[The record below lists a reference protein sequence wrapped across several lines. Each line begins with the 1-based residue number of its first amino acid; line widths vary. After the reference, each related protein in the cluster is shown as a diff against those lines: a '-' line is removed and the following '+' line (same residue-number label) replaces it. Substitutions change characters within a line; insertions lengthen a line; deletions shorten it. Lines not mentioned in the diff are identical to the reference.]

1 MIPSLPS
8 APASSPRTISR
19 ARTARL
25 GAGLVTLVAGFSSC
39 SPTFQPKAC
48 ATDGDCGSALVCVQQ
63 TGPGVCKS
71 PADAPIRIGMSA
83 PVSGPSQDLGT
94 EMKKGVTL
102 AFDAQN
108 AAGGI
113 RGRQLQLNFRDDQY
127 VPSAAEQ
134 AARDLL
140 DVQPQPGVTAKCPTT
155 TNSLVAGTDPVGSS
169 ALTRGPNGVIALLGN
184 VGTPT
189 MVRTAPLAVET
200 QSLFFGA
207 FTGSAK
213 MLRDGASGPC
223 GKYIFNVRASYG
235 QEARATLEFF
245 LKSGGVPDS
254 AHLVSFDQNDT
265 FGQAGYD
272 GLVNA
277 WTALKTA
284 PPPNTSGDPTNPI
297 KRFRYTR
304 DDQTSVPSQVAA
316 ATAYL
321 ASLVASDSA
330 PSVNVGIFM
339 TDTYGPATT
348 FIKGV
353 RDWQYALTS
362 DGVTYVSPDAANRL
376 KLTISNVSF
385 SGANSLAQ
393 RLKDLGQVKTPTG
406 PKAYSDSV
414 FVSQVVPNYQSDSSD
429 AVRDYKKALE
439 DARLT
444 PSFTSLEGYLA
455 ARVFIAGL
463 LAHQGPYTAEA
474 LINTFE
480 HLPNLALGLGA
491 NAGFSACG
499 NDVCK
504 TQHNYSKSVWG
515 TALSPDG
522 TFTNRYF
529 WTDGTPLQLFE

>member
-1 MIPSLPS
+1 MTVKRMNSFLSTGRP
-8 APASSPRTISR
+8 PRV
-19 ARTARL
+19 AGARL
-25 GAGLVTLVAGFSSC
+25 AAVTLALTAVFVSC
-39 SPTFQPKAC
+39 SPSFQAKAC
-48 ATDGDCGSALVCVQQ
+48 TTDADCGSSLICVQQ
-63 TGPGVCKS
+63 AGPGVCRS
-71 PADAPIRIGMSA
+71 PADAPLKIGMSA

-102 AFDAQN
+102 AFDVQN
-108 AAGGI
+108 GSGGI
-113 RGRQLQLNFRDDQY
+113 RGRQLLLQFRDDQY
-127 VPSAAEQ
+127 VPSAAEA

-140 DVQPQPGVTAKCPTT
+140 DVQPVKDQPARCPTT
-155 TNSLVAGTDPVGSS
+155 TTSLVAGTDPVGSG
-169 ALTRGPNGVIALLGN
+169 LINKGPNGVLALLGN

-200 QSLFFGA
+200 QTLFFGA

-235 QEARATLEFF
+235 NEARATTEFF
-245 LKSGGVPDS
+245 LKLGVPDS
-254 AHLVSFDQNDT
+254 AHIVSFDQNDT

-277 WTALKTA
+277 WTALKGA
-284 PPPNTSGDPTNPI
+284 PPPVNPGDTANPI
-297 KRFRYTR
+297 KRLRYTR
-304 DDQTSVPSQVAA
+304 DDQSSVPAQIAA

-321 ASLVASDSA
+321 TSLLASDTA
-330 PSVNVGIFM
+330 PTVNVGIFM
-339 TDTYGPATT
+339 TDTYGPATN

-353 RDWQYALTS
+353 RDWHYAASNT
-362 DGVTYVSPDAANRL
+362 DATTRL
-376 KLTISNVSF
+376 KLTFSNVSF
-385 SGANSLAQ
+385 VGPNSLAQ
-393 RLKDLGQVKTPTG
+393 RLKDLGQVNTPTG
-406 PKAYSDSV
+406 PKAYSDAV
-414 FVSQVVPNYQSDSSD
+414 FVSQVVPNYQSDNSD
-429 AVRDYKKALE
+429 AVRDYKKAL
-439 DARLT
+439 DAAGLT

-463 LAHQGPYTAEA
+463 LVHQGPYTAEA

-480 HLPNLALGLGA
+480 HLPNQALGLGA
-491 NAGFSACG
+491 NAGFAPCG
-499 NDVCK
+499 ADLCK
-504 TQHNYSKSVWG
+504 TQHSYSKSVWG

>member
-1 MIPSLPS
+1 MSLTRNSPQIS
-8 APASSPRTISR
+8 AD
-19 ARTARL
+19 ARRQDAGARL
-25 GAGLVTLVAGFSSC
+25 AVGLVATLVSTVAVFASC
-39 SPTFQPKAC
+39 SPSFQAKAC
-48 ATDGDCGSALVCVQQ
+48 TNDADCGSSLVCVQQ
-63 TGPGVCKS
+63 TGPGVCRS

-127 VPSAAEQ
+127 VPAAAEQ
-134 AARDLL
+134 ATRDLL
-140 DVQPQPGVTAKCPTT
+140 DVQPQAGVPAKCPTT
-155 TNSLVAGTDPVGSS
+155 TNSLVAGTDPVGNS
-169 ALTRGPNGVIALLGN
+169 AIAKGPNGVIALLGN

-189 MVRTAPLAVET
+189 MVRSAPLAVET
-200 QSLFFGA
+200 QTLFFGA

-223 GKYIFNVRASYG
+223 GRYIFNVRASYG
-235 QEARATLEFF
+235 QEARATVEFF
-245 LKSGGVPDS
+245 LKLGVPDS

-277 WTALKTA
+277 WTALKGA
-284 PPPNTSGDPTNPI
+284 PPPVNPADTTNPI

-304 DDQTSVPSQVAA
+304 DDQNSVPAQVAGATTYLASILASDAA
-316 ATAYL
+316 AT
-321 ASLVASDSA
+321 
-330 PSVNVGIFM
+330 VNVGIFM
-339 TDTYGPATT
+339 TDTYGPATK
-348 FIKGV
+348 FIQGV
-353 RDWQYALTS
+353 RDWQYAPANT
-362 DGVTYVSPDAANRL
+362 DASARL

-385 SGANSLAQ
+385 SGPNSLAQ
-393 RLKDLGQVKTPTG
+393 RLKDLGQVQTPTG
-406 PKAYSDSV
+406 PKAYSDAV

-429 AVRDYKKALE
+429 AVRDYKKAL
-439 DARLT
+439 DAAGLT

-463 LAHQGPYTAEA
+463 LKHQGAYTADA
-474 LINTFE
+474 LIDTFE

>member
-1 MIPSLPS
+1 MNQSF
-8 APASSPRTISR
+8 SPPIDR
-19 ARTARL
+19 ARRRRNVARI
-25 GAGLVTLVAGFSSC
+25 GATVVTLVAAFVSC

-48 ATDGDCGSALVCVQQ
+48 TSDGDCGSSLVCVQQ

-94 EMKKGVTL
+94 EMKKGVGL

-113 RGRQLQLNFRDDQY
+113 HGRQLQLNFRDDQY
-127 VPSAAEQ
+127 VPAAAEQ
-134 AARDLL
+134 AAHDLL
-140 DVQPQPGVTAKCPTT
+140 DVQAQPGVPAKCPTT
-155 TNSLVAGTDPVGSS
+155 TTSLVAGTDPVATS
-169 ALTRGPNGVIALLGN
+169 ALVRGPNGVIALLGN

-189 MVRTAPLAVET
+189 MVRTAPIAVET

-245 LKSGGVPDS
+245 VKLGLPDS
-254 AHLVSFDQNDT
+254 AHLLSFDQNDT

-277 WTALKTA
+277 WTSFKGAA
-284 PPPNTSGDPTNPI
+284 PPNTSGDPANPI

-304 DDQTSVPSQVAA
+304 DDQTSVPAQITA

-321 ASLVASDSA
+321 ASILASDTA
-330 PSVNVGIFM
+330 AAVNVGILM
-339 TDTYGPATT
+339 TDTYGPGTT
-348 FIKGV
+348 FIKGI
-353 RDWQYALTS
+353 RDWQYAATNS
-362 DGVTYVSPDAANRL
+362 DAANRL

-385 SGANSLAQ
+385 VGPNSLAG
-393 RLKDLGQVKTPTG
+393 RLKDLGTVQTPTG
-406 PKAYSDSV
+406 PKAYSDGV
-414 FVSQVVPNYQSDSSD
+414 FVSQVVPNYESDSSD
-429 AVRDYKKALE
+429 AVAAYKKALL
-439 DARLT
+439 DAGGLA

-463 LAHQGPYTAEA
+463 LAHQGPFTADA
-474 LINTFE
+474 LIDTFE
-480 HLPNLALGLGA
+480 HLPNQALGLGA
-491 NAGFSACG
+491 NAGFTPCG
-499 NDVCK
+499 ADVCK
-504 TQHNYSKSVWG
+504 TQHSYSKSVWG

-522 TFTNRYF
+522 SFTNRYF

>member
-1 MIPSLPS
+1 MTHSRILR
-8 APASSPRTISR
+8 AQQRRTN
-19 ARTARL
+19 AARL
-25 GAGLVTLVAGFSSC
+25 GATLVTVLAVFVSC
-39 SPTFQPKAC
+39 SPSFQAKAC
-48 ATDGDCGSALVCVQQ
+48 TNDTDCGANLVCVQQ
-63 TGPGVCKS
+63 TGPGVCQS
-71 PADAPIRIGMSA
+71 PSVSPIRIGMSA

-113 RGRQLQLNFRDDQY
+113 RGRQLELNFRDDQY
-127 VPSAAEQ
+127 VPAAAEQ
-134 AARDLL
+134 AAHDLL
-140 DVQPQPGVTAKCPTT
+140 DVQPQVGVPAKCPTT
-155 TNSLVAGTDPVGSS
+155 TTSLVAGTDPVATS
-169 ALTRGPNGVIALLGN
+169 ALIRGPKGVIALLGN

-189 MVRTAPLAVET
+189 MVRTAPIAVET

-213 MLRDGASGPC
+213 MLRDGASQQC

-245 LKSGGVPDS
+245 VKLGVPDS
-254 AHLVSFDQNDT
+254 AHLMSFDQNDT

-277 WTALKTA
+277 WTSLKGA
-284 PPPNTSGDPTNPI
+284 PPPNTSGDAANPI

-304 DDQTSVPSQVAA
+304 DDQTSVPAQIAA

-321 ASLVASDSA
+321 ASVLASDAA
-330 PSVNVGIFM
+330 PTVNVGILM

-348 FIKGV
+348 FIKGI
-353 RDWQYALTS
+353 RDWHYASTN
-362 DGVTYVSPDAANRL
+362 TDAASRL

-385 SGANSLAQ
+385 VGPNSLAG
-393 RLKDLGQVKTPTG
+393 RLKDLGVVQAPTG
-406 PKAYSDSV
+406 PKAYSDGV

-429 AVRDYKKALE
+429 AVAAYKKALL
-439 DARLT
+439 DAGGLA

-455 ARVFIAGL
+455 GRVFIAGL
-463 LAHQGPYTAEA
+463 LAHQGPFTAEA
-474 LINTFE
+474 LIDTFE
-480 HLPNLALGLGA
+480 HLPNQALGLGA
-491 NAGFSACG
+491 NAGFTPCG
-499 NDVCK
+499 TDICK